1 MDKVQGA
8 NHAQWREFPGG
19 NLLSSEDTYLN
30 DKGSR
35 TMSSINGTY
44 VNSNTGAKLVITDGN
59 DSNGTF
65 SGKLSQGDVNY
76 DVSYGHYH
84 FQNSTGQPTIITLS
98 GLNDSVGYQAWTLFS
113 PDHNYSRLRAAG
125 SRNNF
130 DGDVVLLAGEF
141 IKQ

>member
-8 NHAQWREFPGG
+8 NHDQCREFSGG
-19 NLLSSEDTYLN
+19 NLLSAEDTYLN

-35 TMSSINGTY
+35 TMSNINGTY
-44 VNSNTGAKLVITDGN
+44 VNANTGAKLVITDGN

-65 SGKLSQGDVNY
+65 SGKLSQGGVNY

-84 FQNSTGQPTIITLS
+84 FQNSTGQPTIITLAA
-98 GLNDSVGYQAWTLFS
+98 LNDSSGYQAWTLFS

-141 IKQ
+141 LKQ